1 MSSTKLAEANGG
13 ASRAVGPQSIW
24 AVLQRGAALDPRR
37 TALIVPAQSKNHL
50 AQLTRTGKESPK
62 NNRKCGSSVQSFMR
76 QCTSMPLLL
85 GSLASWFLPKPVEP
99 DCLTWSFAELQIATL
114 RISSFLRQSN
124 IQPGS
129 KILLIVPSSIEWA
142 LMLWVCAFNC
152 YTVVTVDKVVFED
165 PNKTHLKQYIRD
177 VAPSAVMVST
187 AKEATFI
194 EDFIGDQTPFVGIIT
209 EEDEK
214 SVSNRWVCMGA
225 IADSPLADQLTIKPA
240 QDSLD
245 RLAMIIYTSGSSSNK
260 PKPCLRRVSELLEPF
275 TITQK
280 IPAFT
285 PPLALVGSKTYQ
297 AGAPAVLCTTWY
309 SGNATVLVKE
319 SSDPNITAS
328 AITKYKPLTLSIMV
342 HMADMIYQHLQQHSD
357 QNTDSLKLVQLIGST
372 VTMEAL
378 RRTQKT
384 FRKAKVAAAYGMTEA
399 ACMIGWPSGPP
410 KLDDMPSFM
419 GIAASGYVLPG
430 ARCKV
435 VDENGKAVPCN
446 QAGTIHLSGSMVTK
460 GYMGNTGASSFYT
473 EDDTQ
478 WYATSDCAVMDE
490 KGLVYILGRSDGVLV
505 RNNVLVPAATIQ
517 NLLESVF
524 PHSTVSNLL
533 SLRVHYTNKTDCH
546 RHCTRQE
553 R

>member
-1 MSSTKLAEANGG
+1 
-13 ASRAVGPQSIW
+13 
-24 AVLQRGAALDPRR
+24 
-37 TALIVPAQSKNHL
+37 
-50 AQLTRTGKESPK
+50 
-62 NNRKCGSSVQSFMR
+62 
-76 QCTSMPLLL
+76 MPLLL

-99 DCLTWSFAELQIATL
+99 DCLTWSFAELQTATL
-114 RISSFLRQSN
+114 RVSSFLRQSN
-124 IQPGS
+124 IQPRS

-187 AKEATFI
+187 ANEAAVI
-194 EDFIGDQTPFVGIIT
+194 EEFIGDETLFVGITT
-209 EEDEK
+209 EAEEK
-214 SVSNRWVCMGA
+214 SVSSRWISMGA
-225 IADSPLADQLTIKPA
+225 IADSPLADQLTVKPA

-297 AGAPAVLCTTWY
+297 AGAPAILFTTWY

-372 VTMEAL
+372 VTIEAL

-384 FRKAKVAAAYGMTEA
+384 FRNAKVAAAYGMTEA

-430 ARCKV
+430 AKCKV
-435 VDENGKAVPCN
+435 VDENGRTLPCN
-446 QAGTIHLSGSMVTK
+446 QAGTIHLSGSMVAK
-460 GYMGNTGASSFYT
+460 GYMGNVGASSFYT
-473 EDDTQ
+473 ENDTQ

-505 RNNVLVPAATIQ
+505 RDNVLVPAATIQ

-524 PHSTVSNLL
+524 PHSTVSDIL
-533 SLRVHYTNKTDCH
+533 SLKVHFANKTGCH
-546 RHCTRQE
+546 CHCTGQE
-553 R
+553 RRKRPICCVRLPGGEYGRGGENSRADIG